1 MARPRSLDRGRLL
14 DAAETIVIETGAAG
28 LTFGSL
34 ASAAQ
39 VPKASI
45 QSAFGSREAL
55 MDAVL
60 DRWLAREQTRFDT
73 ELANRTSDR
82 DRMLAHIRIT
92 AELTREESISG
103 AALMAALAGSGL
115 AETSFKGWYRA
126 RAGTLEATTSEARV
140 LRIAFLAAEGAYY
153 LRNLFSFPM
162 SDRLW
167 HEIFDDLHMYAEHGQ
182 ATVHGAGEGAEPE
195 Q

>member
-1 MARPRSLDRGRLL
+1 MSRPRTIDRARLL
-14 DAAETIVIETGAAG
+14 DAAETIVAKAGAAG

-34 ASAAQ
+34 AVAAD

-60 DRWLAREQTRFDT
+60 DRWLTREQARFDA
-73 ELANRTSDR
+73 ELGGRTSGR

-92 AELTREESISG
+92 SELTREESTSV
-103 AALMAALAGSGL
+103 AALMAALVSAGE
-115 AETSFKGWYRA
+115 AETSSTRWYRA
-126 RAGTLEATTSEARV
+126 RAGTLEANTEEARR

-153 LRNLFSFPM
+153 LRDLFSFDM
-162 SDRLW
+162 SDELW
-167 HEIFDDLHMYAEHGQ
+167 REIFHDLRQYVEGDS
-182 ATVHGAGEGAEPE
+182 ATQKDV
-195 Q
+195 